1 MDAVASFS
9 RHNLRIRLK
18 FSIELR
24 YSPEPGD
31 LFEIPSP
38 EQSRPQGPK
47 FPAMPTQSPLQAA
60 FTLIELL
67 VVIAIIAVLA
77 AIAVPASGKVRQSGD
92 RAKCLANMR
101 QLSAAQLT
109 VIADRG
115 GVLGTGL
122 TWYSAD
128 LDNVLGLD
136 PRQDRMQSYLRI
148 SCPSAVAKFKSLG
161 YTYAVQ
167 RASYGYN
174 TYVGVSAKAVKRL
187 AGLSRPGATAMIG
200 DVTIQQKMDSFNIN
214 MAADNVTPYHGDKCA
229 ICYFDGHAELVDTNF
244 VASMQSTRTTPG
256 SPGSIFWNGQ

>member
-1 MDAVASFS
+1 
-9 RHNLRIRLK
+9 LK
-18 FSIELR
+18 TKGRTSA
-24 YSPEPGD
+24 G
-31 LFEIPSP
+31 
-38 EQSRPQGPK
+38 
-47 FPAMPTQSPLQAA
+47 

-77 AIAVPASGKVRQSGD
+77 AIAVPALGKVRESGD

-109 VIADRG
+109 VIGERG
-115 GVLGTGL
+115 GALATGGT

-174 TYVGVSAKAVKRL
+174 TYVGMSAKAVKRL

-200 DVTIQQKMDSFNIN
+200 DVTIQQKVDSFNIN